1 MGQKPSTSRRKSSSR
16 TRKPGKKEEDSP
28 HHVIPPSPSHSSI
41 STLDARISSNSSAP
55 RHFKVQKSEYGKL
68 PIHLPKEFNP
78 IGQLLAVENLH
89 NFKVKTFYKHKDK
102 NKSASEINSEGRADK
117 SSTTMESS
125 SSTKEDL
132 SNVYHSD
139 LQCDENSFTNQMF
152 VAAYE
157 KNYLKKQ
164 AKENKDSFKEKKDRS
179 FNTRFVANVLL
190 FKEMVLSNR
199 KKDMQVLGCLVV
211 EIFLNQKV
219 RPFQSRAMKSFDER
233 YKVCRLVLKNNLNA
247 LPKCVKYVASLL
259 LQIEEVENPTRS
271 VEEQLD
277 EFLELTASQVNFSS
291 IQKNGLP
298 APSATQ
304 LLQPLLSNQLLPFPP
319 HFPVLYSVVTVLH
332 EYSITER
339 ELNILYS
346 FDCDG
351 QDCLKYQYFDKTK
364 LYFTQKIAEAKVHSC
379 SLQMENFFNQ
389 ISSFNQFD
397 SVNLFLPHF
406 IELLNNKT
414 TSILAA
420 WYLFDPVSKALGPIE
435 SSNKLLSL
443 ILILYDD
450 HTGDKTGSIHA
461 RKADSNN
468 MTAYN
473 SKKSV
478 KLYHNIFLLQ
488 LIVRFGLQCFL
499 ENFVPHLVEAV
510 GGYKDT
516 GVAEPTI
523 HTHPRGQLKSANSI
537 KKLTYCEEPLK
548 TASNVP
554 HDILSPD
561 TSCGSENTVTP
572 CVEKEYNLSPEK
584 SRKQIDSVAE
594 SDLFHF
600 ESDGNRET
608 TSRSDGVSEDAKSWE
623 TNIFNKSNIKSLIEE
638 IDCIS
643 ESPNL
648 DRYLNHVQALEATE
662 SIYGGDEDESSK
674 SDEPQ
679 NKNPDE
685 IYFHENNY
693 GSPTS
698 SPPSRSTKDGGET
711 SKAGPSSPTIAIP
724 NSYRTFTSYV
734 QGPDEDDDTS
744 QEVFQNETGNSS
756 KSLEINKISSR
767 HHKSLRIMESDKRKE
782 KLNAKRSQQLYL
794 ASNNTKDCKI
804 SEMSSESLIW
814 LAHRLGPVLTCKY
827 LTRNLLKMLTLCYI
841 GRENLLAVT
850 GEESYANRLDSLCI
864 ANSRLVGD
872 CNATKVIECLTSIAG
887 WYKYN
892 VVFIMQLFI
901 TKHCPTIFLTPVCLR
916 NLKYLTLI
924 NL

>member
-1 MGQKPSTSRRKSSSR
+1 M
-16 TRKPGKKEEDSP
+16 
-28 HHVIPPSPSHSSI
+28 
-41 STLDARISSNSSAP
+41 
-55 RHFKVQKSEYGKL
+55 
-68 PIHLPKEFNP
+68 
-78 IGQLLAVENLH
+78 
-89 NFKVKTFYKHKDK
+89 KTFYKHKD
-102 NKSASEINSEGRADK
+102 NSKSASEMNSESRANK
-117 SSTTMESS
+117 SSTTMESLS
-125 SSTKEDL
+125 TTKEDL

-157 KNYLKKQ
+157 NNYLKKQ
-164 AKENKDSFKEKKDRS
+164 VKENKDSFKEKKDRS

-190 FKEMVLSNR
+190 FKQMVLSHR
-199 KKDMQVLGCLVV
+199 KKDMQVLGCLIV

-259 LQIEEVENPTRS
+259 LQIGEVENPTRS
-271 VEEQLD
+271 AEEQLD
-277 EFLELTASQVNFSS
+277 ELLELTASQVDFSS

-319 HFPVLYSVVTVLH
+319 HFPVLYSVITVLH

-379 SLQMENFFNQ
+379 SLQLENFFNQ

-450 HTGDKTGSIHA
+450 HTGDKSGSINT
-461 RKADSNN
+461 RRADPNN
-468 MTAYN
+468 ITTYN

-516 GVAEPTI
+516 AAAELTV
-523 HTHPRGQLKSANSI
+523 HTHPSGQLKSANSL
-537 KKLTYCEEPLK
+537 KKLTYCEETLK
-548 TASNVP
+548 IASNVP

-561 TSCGSENTVTP
+561 TSCGSENTLTP
-572 CVEKEYNLSPEK
+572 CVEKEYNLSLEK
-584 SRKQIDSVAE
+584 PRKQTDSIAE
-594 SDLFHF
+594 IDLFHF
-600 ESDGNRET
+600 ESDGNRD
-608 TSRSDGVSEDAKSWE
+608 TSRSDGVSEDTKSWE

-638 IDCIS
+638 IDCVS

-674 SDEPQ
+674 SDDPQ

-693 GSPTS
+693 GSPS
-698 SPPSRSTKDGGET
+698 ISPPSRSSKDGGET
-711 SKAGPSSPTIAIP
+711 SKAVPTSPTIAIP

-734 QGPDEDDDTS
+734 LGPNEDDDAS
-744 QEVFQNETGNSS
+744 QEVFHNEIGNSS
-756 KSLEINKISSR
+756 KSLEINKMSSR
-767 HHKSLRIMESDKRKE
+767 HHKSLKIMESDKRKE
-782 KLNAKRSQQLYL
+782 KLNPKRSQQLYL
-794 ASNNTKDCKI
+794 ANNNTKDCKI

-864 ANSRLVGD
+864 ANSRLIGD
-872 CNATKVIECLTSIAG
+872 RNATKVIECLTSIAG
-887 WYKYN
+887 WYRIIY
-892 VVFIMQLFI
+892 L
-901 TKHCPTIFLTPVCLR
+901 HSA
-916 NLKYLTLI
+916 NLLLSKLSKI
-924 NL
+924 